1 MAQALI
7 RNLDDD
13 VAASYKAAAKANGRS
28 YEAELR
34 DVLVRNQPKVRMSR
48 EELIALSE
56 ELRSNTKPGP
66 DSTPFIRW
74 TRDTNNGKFDGPV
87 YREPDAGD

>member
-13 VAASYKAAAKANGRS
+13 VAAAYKAAAKANGRS

-48 EELIALSE
+48 EELIALSNA
-56 ELRSNTKPGP
+56 LCA
-66 DSTPFIRW
+66 
-74 TRDTNNGKFDGPV
+74 NGM
-87 YREPDAGD
+87 ASI

>member
-13 VAASYKAAAKANGRS
+13 VAAAYKAAAKANGRS

-34 DVLVRNQPKVRMSR
+34 DVLVCNRPKTAMTPAERRV
-48 EELIALSE
+48 LGDQLAAH
-56 ELRSNTKPGP
+56 TKYGP
-66 DSTPFIRW
+66 DSTAFIRE
-74 TRDTNNGKFDGPV
+74 V
-87 YREPDAGD
+87 REQRFSDMD